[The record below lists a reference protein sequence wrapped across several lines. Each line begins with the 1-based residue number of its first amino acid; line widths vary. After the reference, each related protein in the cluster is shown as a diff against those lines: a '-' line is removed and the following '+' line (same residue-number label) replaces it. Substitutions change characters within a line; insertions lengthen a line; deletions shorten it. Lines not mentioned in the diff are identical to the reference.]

1 MLVYAVSFNDSLDY
15 AHRGVI
21 GIRFDKQPDGS
32 AIVLGTVHGS
42 PAERAGLKVGDR
54 LLWIGDQLVKPE
66 TDISELF
73 VWFRGD
79 PGTPVNVRVLGS
91 DNQQHE
97 FTITRS
103 KNPADLA
110 YAWEQFGQ
118 TLVYFLSG
126 LLIFWKL
133 RGSGYAL
140 FVSISLVL
148 FGMSVSGLAS
158 SSGLLGQFL
167 VAFGPVLALFVLLTY
182 PNGSLEFIHLSPG
195 IHKFY
200 TSIG

>member
-1 MLVYAVSFNDSLDY
+1 
-15 AHRGVI
+15 
-21 GIRFDKQPDGS
+21 
-32 AIVLGTVHGS
+32 
-42 PAERAGLKVGDR
+42 
-54 LLWIGDQLVKPE
+54 
-66 TDISELF
+66 
-73 VWFRGD
+73 
-79 PGTPVNVRVLGS
+79 
-91 DNQQHE
+91 
-97 FTITRS
+97 
-103 KNPADLA
+103 
-110 YAWEQFGQ
+110 
-118 TLVYFLSG
+118 
-126 LLIFWKL
+126 LIFWKL